1 MTEYKIKSEKDVR
14 ESFLKF
20 FESKGHT
27 RVSSA
32 SLVPHNDPTL
42 LFVNAGMVQFKDV
55 FLGLETKPFTRAC
68 SAQKCVRA
76 GGKHN
81 DLDTVGR
88 TARHHTFFEMLGNF
102 SFGDYFK
109 EDAIKYAWEFIT
121 EVLGLEK
128 DRLYVTYFNS
138 DLETRDLWQQI
149 SGLPEDHI
157 LPMGEKDNFWQMGE
171 TGPCGPCSEIF
182 FDRGEKYTC
191 DAEECGLGKCDC
203 DRWMEIW
210 NLVFMQYNR
219 DEKGKLTP
227 LPNPNIDTGMGLE
240 RICSIL
246 QGVDSNYEIESMQ
259 KYIGYLEEKTGIKYE
274 KGTEGFPFRVIA
286 DHIRSCV
293 FLIADGV
300 IPGNDGRNYV
310 LRRILRRAVRYGKN
324 LGFEKPFLYEMVGL
338 VVDLMGDYYPE
349 IREQQKYIEKVIL
362 SEENRFLSTI
372 TEGLEMVANI
382 IKDMKSKGADVF
394 NGEQAF
400 ILYDTY
406 GFPIDLTGD
415 IVEEQ
420 GFKLDREG
428 FKKALQVQ
436 KDRAKAAG
444 KKVKNVAEIQLL
456 TKNLKDIPATEFIG
470 YENETGTA
478 KVLALLDREHKPV
491 DKFESGDDGYLILDR
506 SCFYAEGGGQSCDV
520 GLIKIGENE
529 FYLNEVKKL
538 PNGVYLHY
546 GLLRQGEVKA
556 GDQCEMAI
564 YAERRMRTAR
574 NHTATHILQSA
585 LREVLGDH
593 VKQAGSLVTQE
604 RLRFDFTHMAPL
616 TPTELDVIEGKV
628 NAIILRDLDV
638 IVKNMTKE
646 ESEKRGALAF
656 FGDKYGDTVR
666 TVTIDGHMEL
676 CGGTHCQYT
685 GEIGSFKILAESGVG
700 AGIRRIE
707 AITGDAVGKFM
718 NERLASLVAAASLL
732 KTAWEDLPD
741 KIRDLQELLKEKDRE
756 IKRLQQEVNKLSMG
770 DPADNATE
778 INGVKVVAEVVVAD
792 NMDSL
797 RQTLD
802 TIKDK
807 IGSGAV
813 ILAAKNGEKVMLVS
827 GVTKDIAGKVLHA
840 GNIVKAA
847 AQACGGGG
855 GGRPDMAQAGG
866 KDVSKIN
873 EAIDAA
879 LKNIKEQLSK

>member
-1 MTEYKIKSEKDVR
+1 MTEYNIRTEKELR

-27 RVSSA
+27 IVQSG
-32 SLVPHNDPTL
+32 SLVPHNDPSL

-55 FLGLETKPFTRAC
+55 FLGLETRPYTRAT

-109 EDAIKYAWEFIT
+109 EDAIRYAWEFIT
-121 EVLGLEK
+121 VVLGLPKE
-128 DRLYVTYFNS
+128 RLYVTYYKT
-138 DLETRDLWQQI
+138 DLEAKELWQKI
-149 SGLPEDHI
+149 TGMEESHI

-191 DAEECGLGKCDC
+191 DAPECALDKCEC

-227 LPNPNIDTGMGLE
+227 LPRPNIDTGMGLE
-240 RICSIL
+240 RVASIL
-246 QGVDSNYEIESMQ
+246 QDVDSNYEIESMR
-259 KYIGYLEEKTGIKYE
+259 KYIAFLEEKTGIKYQ

-300 IPGNDGRNYV
+300 VPGNDGRNYV

-324 LGFEKPFLYEMVGL
+324 LGLNKPFLYEMVSL
-338 VVDLMGDYYPE
+338 VVELMGEYYPE
-349 IREQQKYIEKVIL
+349 IKEQQRYIEKVIL
-362 SEENRFLSTI
+362 SEEERFMATI
-372 TEGLEMVANI
+372 SDGLEMVTNI
-382 IKDMKSKGADVF
+382 VKEMKAKGDKVF
-394 NGEQAF
+394 DGEQAF

-406 GFPIDLTGD
+406 GFPIDLTSD
-415 IVEEQ
+415 ILEEQ

-428 FKKALQVQ
+428 FKKALEAQ
-436 KDRAKAAG
+436 KKRAKAAG
-444 KKVKNVAEIQLL
+444 QKIKDVADIQRL
-456 TKNLKDIPATEFIG
+456 TKMLKDVPPTEFIG
-470 YENETGTA
+470 YDKLTG
-478 KVLALLDREHKPV
+478 KGKILALIKERKEMV
-491 DKFESGDDGYLILDR
+491 DCFEGGDSGYLILDK
-506 SCFYAEGGGQSCDV
+506 SCFYGEGGGQESDRGCIKV
-520 GLIKIGENE
+520 GDQEM
-529 FYLNEVKKL
+529 YLDDVKKL
-538 PNGVYLHY
+538 PNGIYLHRC
-546 GLLRQGEVKA
+546 LLRQGKVQV
-556 GDQCEMAI
+556 GDECEMQV
-564 YAERRMRTAR
+564 YEERRIRTAR
-574 NHTATHILQSA
+574 NHTATHILQLA
-585 LREVLGDH
+585 LRQVLGDH
-593 VKQAGSLVTQE
+593 VKQCGSLVTPE
-604 RLRFDFTHMAPL
+604 RLRFDFTHMSPL
-616 TPTELDVIEGKV
+616 TVAELDVVEGLV
-628 NAIILRDLDV
+628 NGLILKDLDV
-638 IVKNMTKE
+638 VSRVMSKE
-646 ESEKRGALAF
+646 ESEERGALAF
-656 FGDKYGDTVR
+656 FGDKYGDKVR
-666 TVTIDGHMEL
+666 TVSIDGKMEL
-676 CGGTHCQYT
+676 CCGTHCQYT

-718 NERLASLVAAASLL
+718 NERLETLFKASSML
-732 KTAWEDLPD
+732 KADWTDIPD
-741 KIRDLQELLKEKDRE
+741 RIRDLQDLLKEKERE
-756 IKRLQQEVNKLSMG
+756 IKKLQQEINKLSMG
-770 DPADNATE
+770 DPADNAQE

-792 NMDSL
+792 DMDSL

-802 TIKDK
+802 MIKDK

-879 LKNIKEQLSK
+879 LKYIKEQL

>member
-1 MTEYKIKSEKDVR
+1 MTDYKIKSEKDVR

-20 FESKGHT
+20 FENKGHT
-27 RVSSA
+27 RVPSV

-55 FLGLETKPFTRAC
+55 FLGLETKPFTRAT

-109 EDAIKYAWEFIT
+109 EDAIRYAWEFIT

-128 DRLYVTYFNS
+128 DRLYVTYFET
-138 DLETRDLWQQI
+138 DLEAKEIWQQVT
-149 SGLPEDHI
+149 GMDEAHI

-191 DAEECGLGKCDC
+191 DAEECAMGKCDC

-219 DEKGKLTP
+219 DEKGRLTP

-259 KYIGYLEEKTGIKYE
+259 KYIGFLESKTGMKYD
-274 KGTEGFPFRVIA
+274 KGVQGFPFRVIA

-300 IPGNDGRNYV
+300 VPGNEGRNYV
-310 LRRILRRAVRYGKN
+310 LRRILRRAVRYGKD
-324 LGFEKPFLYEMVGL
+324 LGLDKPFLHEMVGL
-338 VVDLMGDYYPE
+338 VVELMGDYYPE
-349 IREQQKYIEKVIL
+349 IKEQQQYIKKVIL
-362 SEENRFLSTI
+362 SEEQRFLSTI
-372 TEGLEMVANI
+372 SGGMEIVSAMIQEM
-382 IKDMKSKGADVF
+382 KTKGDTVF
-394 NGEQAF
+394 DGEQAF
-400 ILYDTY
+400 LLYDTY

-415 IVEEQ
+415 IVEEH

-428 FKKALQVQ
+428 FKKALAVQ
-436 KDRAKAAG
+436 KERAKAAG
-444 KKVKNVAEIQLL
+444 KKIKNVAEVQQL
-456 TKNLKDIPATEFIG
+456 TKLLKDIPATEFIG
-470 YENETGTA
+470 YDNLQGQC
-478 KVLALLDREHKPV
+478 KILAMLDSNMKPV
-491 DKFESGDDGYLILDR
+491 NEMAGGDDGYLVLDK
-506 SCFYAEGGGQSCDV
+506 SCFYAEGGGQECDL
-520 GLIKIGENE
+520 GALLLNGNE
-529 FYLNEVKKL
+529 IYLEKVKKL
-538 PNGVYLHY
+538 PNGIYLHQCVV
-546 GLLRQGEVKA
+546 RQGTVKI
-556 GDQCEMAI
+556 GDTCQMQVYES
-564 YAERRMRTAR
+564 RRLRTAR
-574 NHTATHILQSA
+574 NHTATHILQQA
-585 LREVLGDH
+585 LRQVLGDH
-593 VKQAGSLVTQE
+593 VKQAGSLVNMN
-604 RLRFDFTHMAPL
+604 RLRFDFTHMSPL
-616 TPTELDVIEGKV
+616 TDAELDVVEGIV
-628 NAIILRDLDV
+628 NGIILKDLDV
-638 IVKNMTKE
+638 VVKTMTKE

-666 TVTIDGHMEL
+666 TVTIDGKMEL
-676 CGGTHCQYT
+676 CCGTHCNYT
-685 GEIGSFKILAESGVG
+685 GEIGSFKIISESGVG

-707 AITGDAVGKFM
+707 AITGDTVSKFV
-718 NERLASLVAAASLL
+718 NERMKILLSSAALL
-732 KTAWEDLPD
+732 KSGWQDIPD
-741 KIRDLQELLKEKDRE
+741 KIRDLQELLKEKEKE
-756 IKRLQQEVNKLSMG
+756 IKRLQHEVNRLSVG
-770 DPADNATE
+770 DPADNAKE
-778 INGVKVVAEVVVAD
+778 IAGVKVVAEVVVAD

-797 RQTLD
+797 RNTLD
-802 TIKDK
+802 NIKDK

-813 ILAAKNGEKVMLVS
+813 VLAAKNGEKVMLVS
-827 GVTKDIAGKVLHA
+827 GVTKDLAGKTLHA

-866 KDVSKIN
+866 RDAGKIN

-879 LKNIKEQLSK
+879 LKNIREQLTK

>member
-1 MTEYKIKSEKDVR
+1 MTQYKIRTEKELR

-27 RVSSA
+27 IVESG
-32 SLVPHNDPTL
+32 SLVPHNDPSL

-55 FLGLETKPFTRAC
+55 FLGLETKPYKRAAT
-68 SAQKCVRA
+68 AQKCVRA

-121 EVLGLEK
+121 EVLGLPKE
-128 DRLYVTYFNS
+128 RIYVTYYKT
-138 DLETRDLWQQI
+138 DLEAKELWQQI
-149 SGLPEDHI
+149 SGMPESHI

-191 DAEECGLGKCDC
+191 DAPECGLGKCDC

-227 LPNPNIDTGMGLE
+227 LPKPNIDTGMGLE
-240 RICSIL
+240 RVASIL
-246 QGVDSNYEIESMQ
+246 QDVDSNYEIESMQ
-259 KYIGYLEEKTGIKYE
+259 KYIAFLEEKTGIKYK

-293 FLIADGV
+293 FLIGDGV
-300 IPGNDGRNYV
+300 VPSNDGRNYV

-324 LGFEKPFLYEMVGL
+324 LGLNKPFLYEMVPL
-338 VVDLMGDYYPE
+338 VVELMGDYYPE
-349 IREQQKYIEKVIL
+349 IKEQQKYIQKVIL
-362 SEENRFLSTI
+362 SEEERFMSTI
-372 TEGLEMVANI
+372 SDGLEMVTKI
-382 IKDMKSKGADVF
+382 VEEMKLKGTKIFD
-394 NGEQAF
+394 GEQAF

-428 FKKALQVQ
+428 FKKALEAQ
-436 KDRAKAAG
+436 KKRAKAAG
-444 KKVKNVAEIQLL
+444 QKIKDVADMQRL
-456 TKNLKDIPATEFIG
+456 TKMLKDIPPTEFIG
-470 YENETGTA
+470 YNDLRGTG
-478 KVLALLDREHKPV
+478 KILALIKDRKEMT
-491 DKFESGDDGYLILDR
+491 DCFEGGDGGYLVLDK
-506 SCFYAEGGGQSCDV
+506 SCFYGEGGGQESDRGMIKV
-520 GLIKIGENE
+520 GDQEI
-529 FYLNEVKKL
+529 FVDDVKKM
-538 PNGVYLHY
+538 PNGIYLHRC
-546 GLLRQGEVKA
+546 LLRKGKVHV
-556 GDQCEMAI
+556 GDQCETI
-564 YAERRMRTAR
+564 VYEERRIRIAR
-574 NHTATHILQSA
+574 NHTATHLLQLA
-585 LREVLGDH
+585 LRQVLGDH
-593 VKQAGSLVTQE
+593 VKQAGSLVTPE
-604 RLRFDFTHMAPL
+604 KLRFDFTHMSPL
-616 TPTELDVIEGKV
+616 TSTELDVVEGIV
-628 NAIILRDLDV
+628 NGLILKDIDV
-638 IVKNMTKE
+638 VTKMMSKE

-656 FGDKYGDTVR
+656 FGDKYGNEVR
-666 TVTIDGHMEL
+666 TVSIDGKMEL
-676 CGGTHCQYT
+676 CCGTHCQYT
-685 GEIGSFKILAESGVG
+685 GEIGSFKILTESGVG

-718 NERLASLVAAASLL
+718 NERLEVLFKSSAML
-732 KTAWEDLPD
+732 KSDWVEIPD
-741 KIRDLQELLKEKDRE
+741 RIRDLQELIKEKDRE
-756 IKRLQQEVNKLSMG
+756 IKKLQQEINKISMG
-770 DPADNATE
+770 DPSDNAQE
-778 INGVKVVAEVVVAD
+778 INGIKVVAEVIVAD
-792 NMDSL
+792 DMDSL

-802 TIKDK
+802 MIKDK

-827 GVTKDIAGKVLHA
+827 GVTKDLAGKVLHA
-840 GNIVKAA
+840 GNIVKVAA
-847 AQACGGGG
+847 KACGGGG

-866 KDVSKIN
+866 KDISKIN

-879 LKNIKEQLSK
+879 VKYIKEQLS

>member
-1 MTEYKIKSEKDVR
+1 MTEYKIRSEKDVR

-27 RVSSA
+27 RVASA

-55 FLGLETKPFTRAC
+55 FLGLETKPYVRAT

-109 EDAIKYAWEFIT
+109 KDAIAYAWEFIT

-128 DRLYVTYFNS
+128 DRLYVTYYKT
-138 DLETRDLWQQI
+138 DMEAKEIWEKV
-149 SGLPEDHI
+149 SGLPADHI

-191 DAEECGLGKCDC
+191 DAEECAMGKCDC

-210 NLVFMQYNR
+210 NLVFMEFNR

-240 RICSIL
+240 RISSIL
-246 QGVDSNYEIESMQ
+246 QDVDSNYEIETMQ
-259 KYIGYLEEKTGIKYE
+259 KYIGYLEEKTGIKYD
-274 KGTEGFPFRVIA
+274 KGVQGFPFRVIA
-286 DHIRSCV
+286 DHIRACV
-293 FLIADGV
+293 FLIGDGV
-300 IPGNDGRNYV
+300 IPGNEGRNYV
-310 LRRILRRAVRYGKN
+310 LRRILRRAVRYGKD
-324 LGFEKPFLYEMVGL
+324 LGINKPFMHEMVGL
-338 VVDLMGDYYPE
+338 VVELMGDYYPE
-349 IREQQKYIEKVIL
+349 IKDQQKYIEKVIL
-362 SEENRFLSTI
+362 SEEKRFLATI
-372 TEGLEMVANI
+372 SDGLQMVNDI
-382 IKDMKSKGADVF
+382 IKEMKAKGSTVF
-394 NGEQAF
+394 DGEQAF

-428 FKKALQVQ
+428 FKKALQMQ
-436 KDRAKAAG
+436 KERAKAAG
-444 KKVKNVAEIQLL
+444 KKVKDVAEVQILTQLL
-456 TKNLKDIPATEFIG
+456 KDVPATEFIG
-470 YENETGTA
+470 YENITGEGTII
-478 KVLALLDREHKPV
+478 ALLDADKKPV
-491 DKFESGDDGYLILDR
+491 EKFEGGDDGYVILDK
-506 SCFYAEGGGQSCDV
+506 SCFYAEGGGQASDV
-520 GLIKIGENE
+520 GLIKVGDYEY
-529 FYLNEVKKL
+529 YLEEVKKL
-538 PNGVYLHY
+538 PNGIYLHH
-546 GLLRQGEVKA
+546 GVLRQGEIKV
-556 GDQCEMAI
+556 GDKCEQFI
-564 YAERRMRTAR
+564 YEQRRLRTAR
-574 NHTATHILQSA
+574 NHTATHILQSV

-593 VKQAGSLVTQE
+593 VKQSGSMVDQD
-604 RLRFDFTHMAPL
+604 RLRFDFTHMSAL
-616 TPTELDVIEGKV
+616 TDAELDVIEGKV

-638 IVKNMTKE
+638 IVKTMTKE

-666 TVTIDGHMEL
+666 TVTIDGNMEL
-676 CGGTHCQYT
+676 CGGTHCMYT
-685 GEIGSFKILAESGVG
+685 GEIGSFKIVSESGVASG
-700 AGIRRIE
+700 VRRIE
-707 AITGDAVGKFM
+707 AITGDAVSKYV
-718 NERLASLVAAASLL
+718 NERLEVLVSSAGML
-732 KTAWEDLPD
+732 KTTWENIPS
-741 KIRDLQELLKEKDRE
+741 KIRDLQDLLKEKEKE
-756 IKRLQQEVNKLSMG
+756 IKKLQQEINKLSMG
-770 DPADNATE
+770 DPTDNAQE

-813 ILAAKNGEKVMLVS
+813 ILAAKSGEKVMLVS
-827 GVTKDIAGKVLHA
+827 GVTKDLAGKVLHA

-866 KDVSKIN
+866 KDASKIN

-879 LKNIKEQLSK
+879 VKSIKEQLTK

>member
-1 MTEYKIKSEKDVR
+1 MTEYKIRSEKDVR

-27 RVSSA
+27 RVASA

-55 FLGLETKPFTRAC
+55 FLGLETKPYVRAT

-109 EDAIKYAWEFIT
+109 EDAIAYAWEFIT

-128 DRLYVTYFNS
+128 ERLYVTYYKT
-138 DLETRDLWQQI
+138 DMEAKEIWEKV
-149 SGLPEDHI
+149 SGLPADHI

-191 DAEECGLGKCDC
+191 DAEECAMGKCDC

-210 NLVFMQYNR
+210 NLVFMEFNR

-240 RICSIL
+240 RISSIL
-246 QGVDSNYEIESMQ
+246 QDVDSNYEIETMQ
-259 KYIGYLEEKTGIKYE
+259 KYIGYLEEKTGIKYD
-274 KGTEGFPFRVIA
+274 KGVQGFPFRVIA
-286 DHIRSCV
+286 DHIRACV
-293 FLIADGV
+293 FLIGDGV
-300 IPGNDGRNYV
+300 IPGNEGRNYV
-310 LRRILRRAVRYGKN
+310 LRRILRRAVRYGKD
-324 LGFEKPFLYEMVGL
+324 LGINKPFMHEMVGL
-338 VVDLMGDYYPE
+338 VVELTGDYYPE
-349 IREQQKYIEKVIL
+349 IKDQQKYIEKVIL
-362 SEENRFLSTI
+362 SEEKRFLATI
-372 TEGLEMVANI
+372 SDGLQMVNDI
-382 IKDMKSKGADVF
+382 IKEMKAKGSTVF
-394 NGEQAF
+394 DGEQAF

-428 FKKALQVQ
+428 FKKALQMQ
-436 KDRAKAAG
+436 KERAKAAG
-444 KKVKNVAEIQLL
+444 KKVKDVAEVQILTQLL
-456 TKNLKDIPATEFIG
+456 KDVPATEFIG
-470 YENETGTA
+470 YENITGEGTII
-478 KVLALLDREHKPV
+478 ALLDADKKPV
-491 DKFESGDDGYLILDR
+491 EKFEGGDDGYVILDK
-506 SCFYAEGGGQSCDV
+506 SCFYAEGGGQASDV
-520 GLIKIGENE
+520 GLIKVGDYEY
-529 FYLNEVKKL
+529 YLEEVKKL
-538 PNGVYLHY
+538 PNGIYLHH
-546 GLLRQGEVKA
+546 GVLRQGEIKV
-556 GDQCEMAI
+556 GDKCEQFI
-564 YAERRMRTAR
+564 YEQRRLRTAR
-574 NHTATHILQSA
+574 NHTATHILQSV

-593 VKQAGSLVTQE
+593 VKQSGSMVDQD
-604 RLRFDFTHMAPL
+604 RLRFDFTHMSAL
-616 TPTELDVIEGKV
+616 TDAELDVIEGKV

-638 IVKNMTKE
+638 IVKTMTKE

-666 TVTIDGHMEL
+666 TVTIDGNMEL
-676 CGGTHCQYT
+676 CGGTHCMYT
-685 GEIGSFKILAESGVG
+685 GEIGSFKIVSESGVASG
-700 AGIRRIE
+700 VRRIE
-707 AITGDAVGKFM
+707 AITGDAVSKYV
-718 NERLASLVAAASLL
+718 NERLEVLVSSAGML
-732 KTAWEDLPD
+732 KTTWENIPS
-741 KIRDLQELLKEKDRE
+741 KIRDLQDLLKEKEKE
-756 IKRLQQEVNKLSMG
+756 IKKLQQEINKLSMG
-770 DPADNATE
+770 DPTDNAQE

-813 ILAAKNGEKVMLVS
+813 ILAAKSGEKVMLVS
-827 GVTKDIAGKVLHA
+827 GVTKDLAGKVLHA

-866 KDVSKIN
+866 KDASKIN

-879 LKNIKEQLSK
+879 VKSIKEQLTK